1 MDVDL
6 IFKIAGIGMVTA
18 VLHTVL
24 AKSGKEEYAY
34 LTTLVGVVIVL
45 GVVINLVSKL
55 FDNVKYYLNCTEVN
69 INGNIQN
76 CKFRYCG
83 YNFNNYIK

>member
-34 LTTLVGVVIVL
+34 LATLVGIVVVL

-55 FDNVKYYLNCTEVN
+55 FDNVKVLFKLY
-69 INGNIQN
+69 
-76 CKFRYCG
+76 
-83 YNFNNYIK
+83 

>member
-6 IFKIAGIGMVTA
+6 IFKIAGIGILSA

-24 AKSGKEEYAY
+24 SKSGKEEYAY
-34 LTTLVGVVIVL
+34 LATLVGVVIVL

-55 FDNVKYYLNCTEVN
+55 FDNVKVL
-69 INGNIQN
+69 
-76 CKFRYCG
+76 FRLY
-83 YNFNNYIK
+83 

>member
-6 IFKIAGIGMVTA
+6 LFKIAGIGMVTA
-18 VLHTVL
+18 VLHLVL
-24 AKSGKEEYAY
+24 EKSGKAEYAY

-55 FDNVKYYLNCTEVN
+55 FDNVKVLFKLYWGDKLWRY
-69 INGNIQN
+69 
-76 CKFRYCG
+76 FR
-83 YNFNNYIK
+83 

>member
-24 AKSGKEEYAY
+24 AKSGKEEYAFI
-34 LTTLVGVVIVL
+34 LTLVGIVIVL
-45 GVVINLVSKL
+45 GVVVNMVSKF
-55 FDNVKYYLNCTEVN
+55 FDN
-69 INGNIQN
+69 
-76 CKFRYCG
+76 
-83 YNFNNYIK
+83 IKILFKLY

>member
-24 AKSGKEEYAY
+24 AKSGKEEYAF
-34 LTTLVGVVIVL
+34 LTTLVGIVIVL
-45 GVVINLVSKL
+45 GVVINMVSKL
-55 FDNVKYYLNCTEVN
+55 FDNIRILFKLY
-69 INGNIQN
+69 
-76 CKFRYCG
+76 
-83 YNFNNYIK
+83 

>member
-24 AKSGKEEYAY
+24 AKSGKEEYAFII
-34 LTTLVGVVIVL
+34 TLVGIVIVL
-45 GVVINLVSKL
+45 GVVVNMVSKF
-55 FDNVKYYLNCTEVN
+55 FDN
-69 INGNIQN
+69 
-76 CKFRYCG
+76 
-83 YNFNNYIK
+83 IKILFKLY

>member
-24 AKSGKEEYAY
+24 AKSGKEEYAF
-34 LTTLVGVVIVL
+34 LTTLVGIVIVL
-45 GVVINLVSKL
+45 GVVINMVSKL
-55 FDNVKYYLNCTEVN
+55 FEN
-69 INGNIQN
+69 IRILF
-76 CKFRYCG
+76 KLY
-83 YNFNNYIK
+83 